1 VASWVRWRPT
11 GVVATRRPGMAGSP
25 APRTATR
32 ALAVGAAGARRWSL
46 GVGALEAS
54 MAAACECRFGEGDG
68 RVRAECGRWA
78 VCGCLY
84 ARVPI
89 SKRHTTVARRV
100 CWWAWAGRVN
110 SGSWAVRISGMGC
123 SGTGW
128 RYPNYPELVRVSQV
142 RTRNYQINF
151 GYPVLRVRVR
161 VFRVR
166 VTGNGF
172 FAQSYLLLPLSQLR
186 KRLINCFLFSPL
198 YGWMV

>member
-1 VASWVRWRPT
+1 
-11 GVVATRRPGMAGSP
+11 
-25 APRTATR
+25 
-32 ALAVGAAGARRWSL
+32 
-46 GVGALEAS
+46 
-54 MAAACECRFGEGDG
+54 
-68 RVRAECGRWA
+68 
-78 VCGCLY
+78 
-84 ARVPI
+84 
-89 SKRHTTVARRV
+89 
-100 CWWAWAGRVN
+100 
-110 SGSWAVRISGMGC
+110 MGC

-128 RYPNYPELVRVSQV
+128 RYPNYLELVRVSHV

-151 GYPVLRVRVR
+151 GYPVLRVLVR